1 MPKMTSYQP
10 ALTQDKLTFVSKV
23 PNSKDGKADV
33 VRDESRSVE
42 WHERIKAFEEAYD
55 NRKTER
61 DVRKVRL
68 ERRSPW

>member
-1 MPKMTSYQP
+1 MPKVTYDQP
-10 ALTQDKLTFVSKV
+10 ALVQYKLTFVSKV
-23 PNSKDGKADV
+23 PHTKDGKADV

-55 NRKTER
+55 NRETER

>member
-1 MPKMTSYQP
+1 MPKVTYHQP
-10 ALTQDKLTFVSKV
+10 ALIPDQLTFVSKV
-23 PNSKDGKADV
+23 PNTKDGKADV

-42 WHERIKAFEEAYD
+42 RHERIKAFEEAYD
-55 NRKTER
+55 NRKTKR